1 MDLLSSISNQDD
13 PSFILIAFAVLLAFL
28 LSSLL
33 VFTYEKTSRDIVP
46 PDHFLQSIIL
56 MAIVTTMIMESIGD
70 SIARGFGIF
79 GALAVLRFRTNIFNP
94 RNVAFI
100 FGAMAVGIAC
110 GVNSFANAI
119 IGTIGFCIIA
129 FILRL
134 TPYGRKNN
142 LLGELRFE
150 LPPGPDDFQK
160 IENMIK
166 EVSKTFVLKRYRITS
181 IEQKG
186 DVIEYSFELRL
197 QDEMNG
203 LALTKSLQQ
212 IPGIQNVRLTFNDT
226 YVHQTD

>member
-1 MDLLSSISNQDD
+1 MDLLSSVSNQDNV
-13 PSFILIAFAVLLAFL
+13 SFVLIAFAVLLAFL

-70 SIARGFGIF
+70 SMARGFGIF
-79 GALAVLRFRTNIFNP
+79 GALAILRFRTNIFNP

-110 GVNSFANAI
+110 GVNSFGNAI
-119 IGTIGFCIIA
+119 IGTVGFCLIA

-150 LPPGPDDFQK
+150 LPPSPDDFQK
-160 IENMIK
+160 IETMIK
-166 EVSKTFVLKRYRITS
+166 DVSKTFVLKRYRISS

-186 DVIEYSFELRL
+186 DMIEYSFELRL

-203 LALTKSLQQ
+203 LALTKSIQQ
-212 IPGIQNVRLTFNDT
+212 IPGVQNVRLTFNDT